1 MSSEQVYAVTL
12 IPGDGIG
19 PEVMSA
25 TRRVLEAA
33 GVRFDWQIEEAGAAV
48 LERGG
53 TPLPEHVIEA
63 IRRTRLALKG
73 PVTTPV
79 GVGFR
84 SVNVALRKALDLYAA
99 VRPAR
104 SYPGT
109 GSRFGHVD
117 IVVVRENTEDVY
129 AGIEFGYQDQRT
141 NDLIHWID
149 AHGYA
154 NVREDVGVS
163 IKLISRFGTERV
175 VRYAFEYAR
184 ANGRRKVTAV
194 HKANIMK
201 SSDGLFLLIARE
213 IAVEYPDI
221 LFDDMIVDA
230 LCAQLVQHPE
240 VFDVLVLP
248 NLYGDIVSDLCA
260 GLTGGLGIAPGANIG
275 ADAAMFEPVHG
286 SAPNIAGRDLA
297 NPTAAILSGVLML
310 RHLGETAAAD
320 RIENAVRE
328 VLREGEVRTADLP
341 HGMET
346 RVVGTGEFTDAV
358 IGKLN
363 G

>member
-1 MSSEQVYAVTL
+1 MPYTVTL

-19 PEVMSA
+19 PEVMAAAREVLDA
-25 TRRVLEAA
+25 TGVEFIWEVEQVGAEVLARE
-33 GVRFDWQIEEAGAAV
+33 
-48 LERGG
+48 G
-53 TPLPEHVIEA
+53 TPLPEHVIAA
-63 IRRTRLALKG
+63 IRRTRLAFKG
-73 PVTTPV
+73 PATTPI
-79 GVGFR
+79 GTGFR

-99 VRPAR
+99 VRPSK

-109 GSRFGHVD
+109 GARFGHVD

-129 AGIEFGYQDQRT
+129 AGIEFGYKDQRT
-141 NDLIHWID
+141 EDLIHWID

-184 ANGRRKVTAV
+184 RNGRRKVTAV

-201 SSDGLFLLIARE
+201 SSDGLFLQVARE
-213 IAVEYPDI
+213 VAAEFAAIP
-221 LFDDMIVDA
+221 FDDMIVDN

-240 VFDVLVLP
+240 MFDVLVLP

-260 GLTGGLGIAPGANIG
+260 GLSGGLGVAPGANIG
-275 ADAAMFEPVHG
+275 AECAMFEPVHG
-286 SAPNIAGRDLA
+286 SAPNIAGKDIA
-297 NPTAAILSGVLML
+297 NPTAAILSGALML
-310 RHLGETAAAD
+310 RHLNETVAANQV
-320 RIENAVRE
+320 EEAVSR
-328 VLREGEVRTADLP
+328 VLRDGEVRTADLP

-346 RVVGTGEFTDAV
+346 RVVGTREFAGAV
-358 IGKLN
+358 IAELRTLQDP
-363 G
+363 

>member
-1 MSSEQVYAVTL
+1 MPYTVTL

-19 PEVMSA
+19 PEVMACAREVLDA
-25 TRRVLEAA
+25 TGIA
-33 GVRFDWQIEEAGAAV
+33 FDWQVEQIGAEVIAR
-48 LERGG
+48 EG
-53 TPLPEHVIEA
+53 TPLPERVIDA
-63 IRRTRLALKG
+63 IRRTRLAFKG
-73 PVTTPV
+73 PTTTPV
-79 GVGFR
+79 GTGFR

-99 VRPAR
+99 VRPSK

-109 GSRFGHVD
+109 GARFGHVD

-141 NDLIHWID
+141 EDLIHWID

-184 ANGRRKVTAV
+184 RNNRRKVTAV

-201 SSDGLFLLIARE
+201 SSDGLFLQVARDV
-213 IAVEYPDI
+213 AAQFGDI
-221 LFDDMIVDA
+221 LFDDMIVDN

-240 VFDVLVLP
+240 MFDVLVLP

-260 GLTGGLGIAPGANIG
+260 GLSGGLGVAPGANIG
-275 ADAAMFEPVHG
+275 AEAAMFEPVHG
-286 SAPNIAGRDLA
+286 SAPTIAGKDIA
-297 NPTAAILSGVLML
+297 NPTAAILSGALL
-310 RHLGETAAAD
+310 LGHIGETRAATCVEEAI
-320 RIENAVRE
+320 RC
-328 VLREGEVRTADLP
+328 VLRDGQVRTADLP

-346 RVVGTGEFTDAV
+346 RVVGTTEFSAAV
-358 IGKLN
+358 IAEIQKLLAP
-363 G
+363 